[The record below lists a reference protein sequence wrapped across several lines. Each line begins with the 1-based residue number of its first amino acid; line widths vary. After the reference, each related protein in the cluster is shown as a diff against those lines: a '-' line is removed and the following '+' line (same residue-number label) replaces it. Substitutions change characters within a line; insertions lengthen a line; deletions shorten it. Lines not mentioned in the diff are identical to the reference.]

1 MNCLLVVNCL
11 LTNDSDELSV
21 HSFVLHIKMSQNM
34 SSAAIMIAT
43 LRDNGRKS
51 FSCSGQKL
59 LWYTVNTENLNSV

>member
-11 LTNDSDELSV
+11 LTNDSDEMSG

-43 LRDNGRKS
+43 LRDNGRKIFS
-51 FSCSGQKL
+51 FSGQKL
-59 LWYTVNTENLNSV
+59 FGYTDNTEI